1 MLRVFIADDSL
12 GFGTLAAAW
21 LEAHDDIEVVG
32 AVALR
37 RRGDRRDRRPRPDVV
52 ILDRLLPQPEHSEE
66 VLRHVR
72 AELPDAAILLVS
84 GMPDEDLAG
93 EARAAGAD
101 GHVSKAANAEAL
113 AEAVRRVAAT
123 RATTLGRAAAR
134 RPAAADA
141 DSAKTGGSSGSAA
154 GTTRSAARRPAA

>member
-1 MLRVFIADDSL
+1 MPAWASAAPRTSAPSGGTVLRVFIADDSL

-32 AVALR
+32 AARSAADAIAELTAAA
-37 RRGDRRDRRPRPDVV
+37 PDVV

-66 VLRHVR
+66 VLAHVR
-72 AELPDAAILLVS
+72 AELPGAAVLLVS

-93 EARAAGAD
+93 EARTAGAD

-113 AEAVRRVAAT
+113 SDAVRRVAAT
-123 RATTLGRAAAR
+123 R
-134 RPAAADA
+134 
-141 DSAKTGGSSGSAA
+141 
-154 GTTRSAARRPAA
+154 RSA